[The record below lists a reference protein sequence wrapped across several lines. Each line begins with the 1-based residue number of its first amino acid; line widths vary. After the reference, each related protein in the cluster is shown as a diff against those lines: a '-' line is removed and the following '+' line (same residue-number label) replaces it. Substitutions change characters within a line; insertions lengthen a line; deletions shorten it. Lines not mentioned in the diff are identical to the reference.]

1 MVVYLNILATLQ
13 VQPERQKS
21 IYLMVLSSSFH
32 AQCGLCLEIISVASS
47 TSDGMII
54 PIPRCSNGLYWYTTS
69 NGFELQIIAIAIEMA
84 KGGNLKRKWSL
95 TLLFP
100 LQIIL

>member
-1 MVVYLNILATLQ
+1 M
-13 VQPERQKS
+13 
-21 IYLMVLSSSFH
+21 
-32 AQCGLCLEIISVASS
+32 ASL

-84 KGGNLKRKWSL
+84 KGGNLERNWSL
-95 TLLFP
+95 NNVKSYLRVYGMNNDIAFSFYKLSYKV
-100 LQIIL
+100 